1 MTVKGMD
8 SFVVAVVE
16 YDNDEGGFIII
27 DIIFITKIAM
37 SDNNSLSQLLS
48 WVNN

>member
-1 MTVKGMD
+1 M
-8 SFVVAVVE
+8 AVVVVGMASIIM
-16 YDNDEGGFIII
+16 EGALIII

>member
-1 MTVKGMD
+1 M
-8 SFVVAVVE
+8 AVVVVVGMASIIM
-16 YDNDEGGFIII
+16 EGALIII